1 MVVISKNGNW
11 VDPIRNS
18 GQSYSKEHKSRTNKI
33 MDTPNN
39 KIRVDLDLYTKLWI
53 FLRIKTAVAYIYD

>member
-1 MVVISKNGNW
+1 
-11 VDPIRNS
+11 
-18 GQSYSKEHKSRTNKI
+18 